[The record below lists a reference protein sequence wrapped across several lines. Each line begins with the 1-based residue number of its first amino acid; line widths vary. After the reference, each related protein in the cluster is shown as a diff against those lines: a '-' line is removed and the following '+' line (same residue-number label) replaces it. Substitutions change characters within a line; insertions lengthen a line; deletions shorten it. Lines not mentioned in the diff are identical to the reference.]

1 MPPSLLRS
9 HASVF
14 PCSGRQVLLPT
25 FLLAG
30 VLSAHAGLTWPQK
43 TVEAKGDA
51 QTTVVEV
58 RFPFKN
64 NGTTPVDITQVQ
76 SSCGC
81 TTVALEKRHYA
92 PGEGGEIV
100 AQYTAGEHTGLQ
112 KKNVLVAT
120 NDGAEPV
127 ELTLAVQIPE
137 VLRITP
143 SFVTWKHNEAPTPK
157 VVTVEMEQDSPLKD
171 IDLQSSSAAVTAEL
185 KAITKGRKY
194 QITVTPSQTDQNV
207 FSTLTMRCKFGDTER
222 VFRTYAT
229 VQPPAPE

>member
-1 MPPSLLRS
+1 MHLSFFRVCGAQMLGLAR
-9 HASVF
+9 A
-14 PCSGRQVLLPT
+14 T
-25 FLLAG
+25 FLVVCFAASIR
-30 VLSAHAGLTWPQK
+30 SAEAELTWPQRK
-43 TVEAKGDA
+43 VEAKGDA
-51 QTTVVEV
+51 KTSVVEI

-64 NGTTPVDITQVQ
+64 NGTTPVDITEVQ

-81 TTVALEKRHYA
+81 TTVALAKRHYE

-157 VVTVEMEQDSPLKD
+157 VVTVEMEQETPLKD
-171 IDLQSSSAAVTAEL
+171 IDLQSSSAGVTAEL
-185 KAITKGRKY
+185 KTITKGQKY
-194 QITVTPSQTDQNV
+194 QIIVTPNHTDQNL

-229 VQPPAPE
+229 VQPATPE